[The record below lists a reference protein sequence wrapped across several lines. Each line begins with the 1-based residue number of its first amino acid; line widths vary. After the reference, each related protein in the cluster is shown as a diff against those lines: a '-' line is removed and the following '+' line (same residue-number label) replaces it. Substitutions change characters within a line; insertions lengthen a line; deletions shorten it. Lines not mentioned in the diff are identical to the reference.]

1 MNKHSD
7 KDLKKMMDDIADRL
21 RLERI
26 SRGYTQEQFAEI
38 LEISS
43 RQYGRYENK
52 KSKIP
57 LNRIFGLESAGVN
70 GYYLLI
76 GRFEQDVFIERALE
90 TISEDELLKF
100 LDAVAKDN
108 DDNAYNSLLQNDI
121 ENILIE
127 LIIYGKAHFNDKK
140 LRKIPEFRFLTNC
153 YETYRASLIKNAI
166 NTTPSEERRK
176 E

>member
-1 MNKHSD
+1 MNKHNA
-7 KDLKKMMDDIADRL
+7 KDLKEMMDDIADRL

-38 LEISS
+38 LGMSS

-57 LNRIFGLESAGVN
+57 LNRIFGLESAGIS

-76 GRFEQDVFIERALE
+76 GRIEQDVFIERALE
-90 TISEDELLKF
+90 TIPEDKLLEF
-100 LDAVAKDN
+100 LNIMSKDN
-108 DDNAYNSLLQNDI
+108 DDNENNSISQNDI

-127 LIIYGKAHFNDKK
+127 LLIYGKTHFDDKK
-140 LRKIPEFRFLTNC
+140 LRKIPEFRHLTNC
-153 YETYRASLIKNAI
+153 YETYRASLIKKKN
-166 NTTPSEERRK
+166 
-176 E
+176 

>member
-7 KDLKKMMDDIADRL
+7 KELKKMMDDIADRL

-38 LEISS
+38 LDISS

-57 LNRIFGLESAGVN
+57 LNRIFGLECAGIS

-90 TISEDELLKF
+90 TISEDKLLKF
-100 LDAVAKDN
+100 LDVMAKYN
-108 DDNAYNSLLQNDI
+108 DDNADNLSSIQKDV
-121 ENILIE
+121 ENILKE
-127 LIIYGKAHFNDKK
+127 LLIYGKTHFTDKK
-140 LRKIPEFRFLTNC
+140 LRKIPEFRHLTNC
-153 YETYRASLIKNAI
+153 YETYRASLIEKKLPQL
-166 NTTPSEERRK
+166 TSK

>member
-90 TISEDELLKF
+90 TISEDKLLKF

-108 DDNAYNSLLQNDI
+108 DDNADNSLLQNDI

-153 YETYRASLIKNAI
+153 YETYRASLIKKCN
-166 NTTPSEERRK
+166 
-176 E
+176 

>member
-7 KDLKKMMDDIADRL
+7 KELKKMMDDIADRL

-38 LEISS
+38 LDISS

-90 TISEDELLKF
+90 TISEDKLLKF
-100 LDAVAKDN
+100 LDAMTKNNYDA
-108 DDNAYNSLLQNDI
+108 AYNSLLRNDI
-121 ENILIE
+121 ENILKE
-127 LIIYGKAHFNDKK
+127 LLIYGKTHFNDKK
-140 LRKIPEFRFLTNC
+140 LRKIPEFRHLTNC
-153 YETYRASLIKNAI
+153 YETYRAYLIE
-166 NTTPSEERRK
+166 TQSTS
-176 E
+176 

>member
-57 LNRIFGLESAGVN
+57 LNRIFGIESAGVN

-108 DDNAYNSLLQNDI
+108 DDNADNSLLQNDI

-127 LIIYGKAHFNDKK
+127 LIIYGKTHFNDKK
-140 LRKIPEFRFLTNC
+140 LRKIPEFRCLTNC
-153 YETYRASLIKNAI
+153 YETYRAS
-166 NTTPSEERRK
+166 
-176 E
+176 

>member
-7 KDLKKMMDDIADRL
+7 KELKIMMDDIADRL

-38 LEISS
+38 LDISS

-90 TISEDELLKF
+90 TISEDKLLKF
-100 LDAVAKDN
+100 LDAMTKNNYDA
-108 DDNAYNSLLQNDI
+108 AYNSLLRNDI
-121 ENILIE
+121 ENILKE
-127 LIIYGKAHFNDKK
+127 LLIYGKTHFNDKK
-140 LRKIPEFRFLTNC
+140 LRKIPEFRHLTNC
-153 YETYRASLIKNAI
+153 YETYRAYLIE
-166 NTTPSEERRK
+166 TQSTS
-176 E
+176 

>member
-1 MNKHSD
+1 MNKHND

-38 LEISS
+38 LDISS

-57 LNRIFGLESAGVN
+57 LNIIFGLESAGVN

-90 TISEDELLKF
+90 TISEDKLLKF
-100 LDAVAKDN
+100 LDVMAKDN
-108 DDNAYNSLLQNDI
+108 DDKADNSLLKNDI
-121 ENILIE
+121 ENILKE
-127 LIIYGKAHFNDKK
+127 LLIYGKTHFNDKI
-140 LRKIPEFRFLTNC
+140 LRKVPEFRHLTNC
-153 YETYRASLIKNAI
+153 YETYRASLIEK
-166 NTTPSEERRK
+166 K
-176 E
+176 EIDATNFA